1 VASDEPGI
9 ARPDGDGAEVAAAA
23 RAGEPD
29 RYLAALLAPPPQR
42 VALLAL
48 AAFTAELARIP
59 RLVVREPLM
68 GEVRLQWWR
77 DALALGE
84 GERTGHGVADA
95 VRRAVRNYG
104 LPAPLL
110 GGLIEARCLEL
121 GGGPFA
127 DDRALQ
133 DFLWSTEGALF
144 ALAARVLGL
153 SSGAGVEAAC
163 RASGQAYGMARLLF
177 TLPRT
182 LAEGHIPLSQTG
194 IAAAGVTANELLSGT
209 AGTKVARLLGTYR
222 VQIRHSL
229 VSARNLA
236 SRLPRRTR
244 IAFLP
249 LALVNPYVRAQE
261 RMGPSLREEAR
272 IAPLSRVC
280 RIAVAHVLGR
290 P

>member
-1 VASDEPGI
+1 MATERRSPLRRAQASRT
-9 ARPDGDGAEVAAAA
+9 ATSR
-23 RAGEPD
+23 RCS
-29 RYLAALLAPPPQR
+29 
-42 VALLAL
+42 LAL
-48 AAFTAELARIP
+48 AAFAAELARIP

-95 VRRAVRNYG
+95 VRQAVHNYN
-104 LPAPLL
+104 LPVPLL
-110 GGLIEARCLEL
+110 DGLIEARCLEL

-127 DDRALQ
+127 DDPALQ

-144 ALAARVLGL
+144 ALAARVLGVP
-153 SSGAGVEAAC
+153 SGAGVEAAC

-182 LAEGHIPLSQTG
+182 LAEGRIPLSQTG
-194 IAAAGVTANELLSGT
+194 IATAGVAPNQLPSGV

-229 VSARNLA
+229 VSARRLA
-236 SRLPRRTR
+236 SQLPRRTR

-249 LALVNPYVRAQE
+249 LALVKPYVRAQE
-261 RMGPSLREEAR
+261 RLGPSLRKEAG